1 MNLFLMS
8 HQFSL
13 GAELRPT
20 NATLES
26 NPALA
31 NTLGL
36 QGGLHCWAKE
46 QGFKKGIKNMHLRKI
61 INNEPSYSYLS
72 YREVF
77 N

>member
-36 QGGLHCWAKE
+36 QGGLHGWE
-46 QGFKKGIKNMHLRKI
+46 GVQGFEKGMKNMQFRKI
-61 INNEPSYSYLS
+61 INNEPSYL
-72 YREVF
+72 
-77 N
+77 